1 MNCKTILK
9 QGRRMAWAV
18 CGLLIGASA
27 LQSCKD
33 DDVILTGQPDWLGN
47 SIYERLQEDGHY
59 TTMLRLI
66 DDQKEMK
73 LAETLSRTGS
83 KTLFVADDDA
93 FNEWFKNNDWGVTKY
108 EDLSEAQRK
117 LLVKNAMIDMKKAM
131 ILLHICVAPLFFSME

>member
-1 MNCKTILK
+1 
-9 QGRRMAWAV
+9 MAWAV

-47 SIYERLQEDGHY
+47 SIYERLQEDGNY

-108 EDLSEAQRK
+108 EDLSECDDRQCLSHRVVVEPACLRQPSADRY
-117 LLVKNAMIDMKKAM
+117 VYA
-131 ILLHICVAPLFFSME
+131 